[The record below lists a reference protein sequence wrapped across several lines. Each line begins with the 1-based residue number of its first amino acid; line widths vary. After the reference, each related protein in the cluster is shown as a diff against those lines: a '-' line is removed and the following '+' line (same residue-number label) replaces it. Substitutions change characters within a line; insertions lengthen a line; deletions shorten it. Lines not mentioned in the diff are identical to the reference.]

1 MEHHADFAVPVTQ
14 RLWVE
19 TVVPRVAGEGM
30 IAGWAIALGWWV
42 GPNLNED
49 GTPGEATGTLYL
61 IVDSTGDGPPVWVAQ
76 GNIRHCHVEMADS
89 TPLSVNMSK
98 SAR

>member
-1 MEHHADFAVPVTQ
+1 MEHHADFAVPVTH

-19 TVVPRVAGEGM
+19 TTVPRPTGAGM
-30 IAGWAIALGWWV
+30 IEGWAISLGWWV
-42 GPNLNED
+42 DANLNED

-61 IVDSTGDGPPVWVAQ
+61 IVDSTGDGPPVWIAQ
-76 GNIRHCHVEMADS
+76 GSIRRCHVDMPDS
-89 TPLSVNMSK
+89 A